1 MKIIAR
7 AIVQEIT
14 RNVSKIGGHVNFKI
28 NRLYLIVDTFGT
40 VYILYCRLGT
50 VCVGA
55 VKILKKREMMQ
66 HHGGVRVGGGGRGQ

>member
-1 MKIIAR
+1 VERRIVPVAKSWTMKIIAR

-40 VYILYCRLGT
+40 VYILC
-50 VCVGA
+50 
-55 VKILKKREMMQ
+55 ILSARYSMCGEL
-66 HHGGVRVGGGGRGQ
+66 